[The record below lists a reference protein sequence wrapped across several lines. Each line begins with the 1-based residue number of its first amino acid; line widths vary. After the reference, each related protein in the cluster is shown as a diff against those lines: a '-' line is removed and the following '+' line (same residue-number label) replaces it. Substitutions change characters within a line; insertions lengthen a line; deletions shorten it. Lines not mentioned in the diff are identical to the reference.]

1 MSASYRLAT
10 SEPWAC
16 VGGRFVPLSEAAVPI
31 WDLGFLQ
38 GVTISERL
46 RTARGAVW
54 LLPEHLRR
62 LRVGLAC
69 CGLNLVTTDAEIE
82 SIIAELLRRNRQCLP
97 AGEYERE
104 FSISLAVT
112 GGDSSAYGPRAYQR
126 SSSHSQASPQTCR
139 LVIHAV
145 PLDVATF
152 VPAYRDG
159 VQLFASPVREIPHI
173 CLPKSFKSR
182 NRLHY
187 WLAEQD
193 PRYKP
198 LRVLPLLCN
207 LAGEVCETPTCSLL
221 IREGEQFF
229 APPPED
235 VLSGVTLEFIERQL
249 NGSGRT
255 IERQPISLERIKSAS
270 EVLLTTTSA
279 ILFPVVGID
288 DWAIGGGT
296 PGPTFRSLFERVVLP
311 LTLGLT

>member
-1 MSASYRLAT
+1 MSESDRSADN
-10 SEPWAC
+10 EPWAY
-16 VGGRFVPLSEAAVPI
+16 VGGRFVPLPEAAVPI

-46 RTARGAVW
+46 RTTRGAVW

-62 LRVGLAC
+62 LRVGLAH
-69 CGLNLVTTDAEIE
+69 CGLNFLATDAEIE

-97 AGEYERE
+97 TGEGDCE

-112 GGDSSAYGPRAYQR
+112 GGDSLSYGPVAFQR
-126 SSSHSQASPQTCR
+126 SGTHPDASPQTCR

-145 PLDVATF
+145 PLNVASF

-159 VQLFASPVREIPHI
+159 VQLFVSPVREIPDV

-193 PRYKP
+193 PRHKP

-207 LAGEVCETPTCSLL
+207 LAGDVCETPTCSLL

-229 APPPED
+229 APPLED
-235 VLSGVTLEFIERQL
+235 VLSGITLEFIERQL
-249 NGSGRT
+249 HEIGRA
-255 IERQPISLERIKSAS
+255 IERRPISLDRIKAAS

-279 ILFPVVGID
+279 MVLPVVGID
-288 DWAIGGGT
+288 DRAIGDGT
-296 PGPTFRSLFERVVLP
+296 PGPTFRTLFERVVAP
-311 LTLGLT
+311 LTYGLT